1 MSELTVLDWIVV
13 LIVTYSVVTS
23 VVRGF
28 VREVLGLATL
38 VLALLIAAWFHAPLG
53 RVLAEFLRS
62 ENQALF
68 ASFAIL
74 FGATFLVGFVTI
86 RLIRKLVKF
95 ASVEWVDRILG
106 GAFGLVR
113 GWLIAAVLFLALTS
127 FGIGA
132 QAVRSSSL
140 SHYFLPAVRLLAT
153 LTPFELKAR
162 YLIGYEEVR
171 RWWTEGP
178 GGLNQPDDSLSGPE
192 GGGESGEAAPAGAPE
207 G

>member
-1 MSELTVLDWIVV
+1 MSEFTVLDWIVV
-13 LIVTYSVVTS
+13 VIITYSVVTS

-38 VLALLIAAWFHAPLG
+38 VLALLIASWFHAPLG
-53 RVLAEFLRS
+53 RILAGFLRS

-68 ASFAIL
+68 ASFVIL
-74 FGATFLVGFVTI
+74 FGATFVVGFVAI

-132 QAVRSSSL
+132 AAVRSSSL

-153 LTPFELKAR
+153 LTPFDLKAR

-171 RWWTEGP
+171 RWWTEEGDQ
-178 GGLNQPDDSLSGPE
+178 LDESLSEPD
-192 GGGESGEAAPAGAPE
+192 GGGESGETAPAVSPE

>member
-1 MSELTVLDWIVV
+1 LSDFTVLDWVV
-13 LIVTYSVVTS
+13 VVIVTYSVVAS

-38 VLALLIAAWFHAPLG
+38 VAALLIAAWFHAPLG
-53 RVLAEFLRS
+53 RVLAGFLRS

-68 ASFAIL
+68 ASFVIL

-113 GWLIAAVLFLALTS
+113 GWLVAAVLFLALTS

-132 QAVRSSSL
+132 SAVRSSSL

-153 LTPFELKAR
+153 VTPFELKAR
-162 YLIGYEEVR
+162 YLIGYDDIR
-171 RWWTEGP
+171 RWWNDQMG
-178 GGLNQPDDSLSGPE
+178 QPDESFSEPGADGETGEEAPAVSPE
-192 GGGESGEAAPAGAPE
+192 G
-207 G
+207 